1 MNVSYQIDDEV
12 ITLELDGDVM
22 TGNNEVLLAQDTDL
36 MANTDWREKGY
47 TVVPFL
53 KQEDFDKVKAGIT
66 QKIAD
71 VIRSCGGKIDDDFTL
86 ARYHLYVDDA
96 MHLEIAKAIKDGWL
110 VAEFPIDFQI
120 VNDRMSDLLHEKV
133 CTELKGSQ
141 YNSFFLRIVRPKKY
155 TDNNPP
161 HRDVWLDRLRH
172 AVNIYAPLSGSNKG
186 SALPILPGSHLLME
200 SQIERTAAGA
210 RLNGTQYTVPCVTSV
225 LGSRPH
231 MIRPDLVENEMM
243 IFTPYMVHGGGY
255 NLNESE
261 TRTSLEVRFWK
272 V

>member
-12 ITLELDGDVM
+12 INLELDGEVVV
-22 TGNNEVLLAQDTDL
+22 GANEVLLDQDINL
-36 MANTDWREKGY
+36 LAKTDWKEEGY

-53 KQEDFDKVKAGIT
+53 SEADFAKVKAGIT
-66 QKIAD
+66 KIIKD
-71 VIRSCGGKIDDDFTL
+71 LIVSCGGQVDDAFTL
-86 ARYHLYVDDA
+86 ARYHMYVDDTL
-96 MHLEIAKAIKDGWL
+96 HLEVAKAIKDGWL
-110 VAEFPIDFQI
+110 VSEFPIDFQI
-120 VNDRMSDLLHEKV
+120 VNDRMSGLLHEAV

-172 AVNIYAPLSGSNKG
+172 AMNIYAPLSGSNKG
-186 SALPILPGSHLLME
+186 SALPILPGSHVLME

-225 LGSRPH
+225 LGARPH

-255 NLNESE
+255 NLNEGE
-261 TRTSLEVRFWK
+261 TRTSLEIRFWK